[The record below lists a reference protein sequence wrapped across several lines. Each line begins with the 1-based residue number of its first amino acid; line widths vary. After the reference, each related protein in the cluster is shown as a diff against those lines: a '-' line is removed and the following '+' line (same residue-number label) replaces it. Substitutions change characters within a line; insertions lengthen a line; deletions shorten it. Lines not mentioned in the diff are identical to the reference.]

1 MEDSTYLI
9 KTENLNVYQDE
20 NLILE
25 NVNIEIDLGEFVYF
39 IGKVGSGKSSL
50 LKVLYA
56 ELDIK
61 EGEAKVAGYNLN
73 KIKNKH
79 IPMLRRKIGMVFSGF

>member
-50 LKVLYA
+50 LKVF
-56 ELDIK
+56 IC
-61 EGEAKVAGYNLN
+61 
-73 KIKNKH
+73 
-79 IPMLRRKIGMVFSGF
+79 RT